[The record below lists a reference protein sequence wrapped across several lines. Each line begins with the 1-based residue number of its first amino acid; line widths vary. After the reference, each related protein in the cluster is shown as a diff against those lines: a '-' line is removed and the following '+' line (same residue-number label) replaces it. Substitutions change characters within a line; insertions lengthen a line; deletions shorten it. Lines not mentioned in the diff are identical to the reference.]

1 MSHFLWGLS
10 HAKKS
15 EAWLAYRDRPVAR
28 PIAIDDYLSR
38 GGKPAFCR
46 AAAICSADSDV
57 SMSTRRVAGSV
68 LTVALASRVRIVFFT
83 VLAQPPQV
91 MSSIWNCIVNSFCVG
106 TVASL
111 GLVSVGR
118 SSVISGL
125 TDALPVRGDE
135 DGAIP
140 LRYAP
145 PSTGCAAQT
154 PG

>member
-57 SMSTRRVAGSV
+57 STSTRRVAGSV

-91 MSSIWNCIVNSFCVG
+91 MSSIWNCMVNSFCVV

-111 GLVSVGR
+111 GLASVGR

-125 TDALPVRGDE
+125 TDALSVHDDE
-135 DGAIP
+135 DGATP